1 VWGWD
6 FISVAILICIN
17 PAKRSVRIG
26 YTSKMSRLG
35 ESVQQEL
42 IQGKCEDIYYAN
54 PETTKKE
61 CIRTKQTT
69 RYSQAFNTL
78 SAGTN
83 TFLIPPNFGIQQVCL
98 GLQLPTVASTTGMA
112 LAAGWGYALIKQVSY
127 RIGGSTQFF
136 VSGQQ
141 ILQHAVKRMTN
152 QTAMN
157 DLLTLGGN
165 AIQAGSFN
173 TATNWAYVFIDLP
186 WSKATSEGMPVPCPS
201 DVLGSQ
207 IQVTVELYPLSAI
220 VARVNGVALDAGF
233 NSLASGFFQV
243 QQLLMESRD
252 DSLAARENMAT
263 HQYVMPIEFVQQE
276 QQITGLSVTAGQ
288 TTTITATGFRAGS
301 VKSIEMW
308 LTRNTETDP
317 VRSSTGIVAAPLLWY
332 APTYVQVLYAGDVY
346 ARFDAGIGQLWNLIN
361 AKHSSV
367 LTYAYFTGTSG
378 SSTLTAATASSS
390 WLTLPFAATY
400 DCADSS
406 HFMLVEGLNVTNGIV
421 NIQFQPPLAASGTI
435 TDYVLH
441 LSYIYNA
448 SAVFSQSS
456 CELVF

>member
-1 VWGWD
+1 M
-6 FISVAILICIN
+6 
-17 PAKRSVRIG
+17 
-26 YTSKMSRLG
+26 SKLG

-78 SAGTN
+78 GQGTN

-98 GLQLPTVASTTGMA
+98 GLQLPSVATPTGQA

-141 ILQHAVKRMTN
+141 ILQHAMKRMTN
-152 QTAMN
+152 TTAMN
-157 DLLTLGGN
+157 DLLTLGGAALN
-165 AIQAGSFN
+165 GAALTS
-173 TATNWAYVFIDLP
+173 TTLANWAYVFVDLP
-186 WSKATSEGMPVPCPS
+186 WSKATSEGMPVPLPS

-207 IQVTVELYPLSAI
+207 VQVTVELYPLSQI
-220 VARVNGVALDAGF
+220 VALVNGNSASNLPTAL
-233 NSLASGFFQV
+233 NQGFFQV

-252 DSLAARENMAT
+252 DSLASRENMAT

-276 QQITGLSVTAGQ
+276 QQIVIPSATGGQ
-288 TTTITATGFRAGS
+288 TTTVTATGFRAGS

-308 LTRNTETDP
+308 LTRTSDATT
-317 VRSSTGIVAAPLLWY
+317 VSSSTATVAAPLLWY
-332 APTYVQVLYAGDVY
+332 APTYIQVLYAGDVY

-361 AKHSSV
+361 AKHSPSF
-367 LTYAYFTGTSG
+367 TYSYFTGTSG
-378 SSTLTAATASSS
+378 SSTLSAATATSA
-390 WLTLPFAATY
+390 WVTLPFAATY

-421 NIQFQPPLAASGTI
+421 NIQFQPPLSVGTSTI
-435 TDYVLH
+435 TDYILH